1 MGFQSMAELADCG
14 LIGGRLP
21 TQIDVDKLAHRARVI
36 QRLFHRRVGQVE
48 PMLQKVNAQHPLQP
62 CRRAARAFA
71 ARVYRL
77 DQRREL
83 LPRHHP
89 VHLRQKLLA
98 AGGLAVTLK
107 AGCGERFL
115 LRARHPTSHTD
126 LMLHFNLQRANKSEC
141 P

>member
-1 MGFQSMAELADCG
+1 MRSIRSSPA
-14 LIGGRLP
+14 GG
-21 TQIDVDKLAHRARVI
+21 
-36 QRLFHRRVGQVE
+36 
-48 PMLQKVNAQHPLQP
+48 
-62 CRRAARAFA
+62 RAARAFA

-115 LRARHPTSHTD
+115 LRARHSVIPPQNS
-126 LMLHFNLQRANKSEC
+126 
-141 P
+141 